1 MKQSLVLPLGK
12 EMLALAA
19 TALAF
24 AFHGGDKA
32 RGRAVA
38 DEVGGSVTW
47 RDSRRQPVRVRGEA
61 LYLSRAEDGQGR
73 RRHGARAAALSGWHA
88 AVNVV
93 KRKVCAV

>member
-12 EMLALAA
+12 EMLSLAA

-47 RDSRRQPVRVRGEA
+47 RDSHRQPVRVRGEA
-61 LYLSRAEDGQGR
+61 LWISPARKIGKVAGGT
-73 RRHGARAAALSGWHA
+73 ARAPPPSLAGTPPST
-88 AVNVV
+88 
-93 KRKVCAV
+93 R